1 MMRLRHE
8 WLAVATLPA
17 LLFNPRLRS
26 LLAEMRAF
34 CHHLP
39 SALKGSLPEALQ
51 QLTPAADNV
60 LTDVGADY
68 VRNMADLAALLDRR
82 SPLGLCLR
90 RSLTRYHFLRRI
102 GVPVVLQFGA
112 KFVAGK
118 PDREVGGHAWLTL
131 NGRPY
136 YEADENRRGF
146 TVMFS
151 FPGSNPDSNS

>member
-8 WLAVATLPA
+8 WLAVTTLPA

-34 CHHLP
+34 CHNLP

-68 VRNMADLAALLDRR
+68 TRNMADLAALLDRR

-90 RSLTRYHFLRRI
+90 RSLIRYHFLRLI
-102 GVPVVLQFGA
+102 GVAVVLQFGA
-112 KFVAGK
+112 KFVDST
-118 PDREVGGHAWLTL
+118 PDREVTGHAWLIL
-131 NGRPY
+131 DGQPY
-136 YEADENRRGF
+136 CEADENWRGF
-146 TVMFS
+146 VVMFS
-151 FPGSNPDSNS
+151 FPNPNSQL